1 MDISRVRNE
10 AVWNQVKIVLI
21 ASGLLFLVNIYFGF
35 ANTITD
41 GEIPRQQV
49 LIHLH
54 AGSIGWIT
62 LSAIGLAV
70 WVVTNQRD
78 VGPSYERGVRILTWA
93 AVLIFALYIPNFWLA
108 FLPGDVAITTFL
120 PIFGSAA
127 VLVLWSAAIFTIVQL
142 WRQSPLTNVQLLV
155 AGGLLV
161 ASIGASVGALL
172 GLERVIGSF
181 LPMAGEDRT
190 GAHAGAMDTYLFLV
204 AAGIIEWFIRPA
216 NAQRW
221 SWAGVVQAAAWT
233 IGAAM
238 VPVAF
243 LLNAVPILL
252 PVYGIALLMGLI
264 VFAIRIAWRPL
275 LAGPLARG
283 VRPWAFFGTLWLA
296 VFMGL
301 FLFAVGT
308 GDFDALPDWFGAAF
322 VHAGFVGMMTNLLL
336 GVHSAGSQ
344 ESASTL
350 RWAEPLAMWT
360 INLGLLAFIG
370 LEVTVGIRA
379 GAALM
384 GIGVL
389 IGVMT
394 MQVRLWS
401 SRSAEAR
408 AGIGQARTP
417 HAGTP
422 G

>member
-1 MDISRVRNE
+1 MNIPRVTNE
-10 AVWNQVKIVLI
+10 VVWNQLKVIFI
-21 ASGLLFLVNIYFGF
+21 GSGLLFLVNIYFGF
-35 ANTITD
+35 ANTLTV
-41 GEIPRQQV
+41 GEIERQQV

-62 LSAIGLAV
+62 LSAIGLGI
-70 WVVTNQRD
+70 WVVTNSRD
-78 VGPSYERGVRILTWA
+78 VTPAYERGVRFLGWA
-93 AVLIFALYIPNFWLA
+93 AVIIFALYIPNFWLA

-120 PIFGSAA
+120 PIFGSLA
-127 VLVLWSAAIFTIVQL
+127 VLVLWSAAAFTLAQL
-142 WRQSPLTNVQLLV
+142 RRQSPLTTVQLLV

-161 ASIGASVGALL
+161 ASIGATVGVLL

-204 AAGIIEWFIRPA
+204 ATGCIEWMVRPTDT
-216 NAQRW
+216 QRW

-233 IGAAM
+233 FGAAM

-243 LLNAVPILL
+243 FLNALPVLL
-252 PVYGIALLMGLI
+252 PIYGIALLLGLV
-264 VFAIRIAWRPL
+264 VFAVRIGWRAL
-275 LAGPLARG
+275 GLGPLASG
-283 VRPWAFFGTLWLA
+283 VRPWAFFGTVWLT

-301 FLFAVGT
+301 FLYAVGT

-336 GVHSAGSQ
+336 GVQSARTQ

-360 INLGLLAFIG
+360 INLGLLVFIG
-370 LEVTVGIRA
+370 LEILFGIRT

-389 IGVMT
+389 GGVLT
-394 MQVRLWS
+394 MQVRLWT
-401 SRSAEAR
+401 SRSSHATMGVPE
-408 AGIGQARTP
+408 
-417 HAGTP
+417 AGTS